1 MDSPVKKNLASPLSQ
16 TMGYN
21 NFGATMGKGFL
32 LNHSKYDILNNLESE
47 LPFHRTELET
57 YVERFVGNNL
67 DFIDKESLSLTEIKD
82 HHLNFGEWKT
92 QISNKGS
99 NFYKLLNSKYFVD
112 EESEAT

>member
-1 MDSPVKKNLASPLSQ
+1 MDSPVKKLLSPLSQ
-16 TMGYN
+16 TMGN

-32 LNHSKYDILNNLESE
+32 LNQSKYDILNNLESE

-67 DFIDKESLSLTEIKD
+67 DFIDRESLSLAEIKD
-82 HHLNFGEWKT
+82 HHLNFGEWKA

-99 NFYKLLNSKYFVD
+99 NFYKLLNS
-112 EESEAT
+112 